1 VHRAGIDRLALLEV
15 AAISSAWGLSAGD
28 CRQRVYRILM
38 VVVMMMVVFVHSAMI
53 LLTDFLLFDR

>member
-1 VHRAGIDRLALLEV
+1 
-15 AAISSAWGLSAGD
+15 
-28 CRQRVYRILM
+28 M